1 MADLVRVFD
10 DCAGYDAV
18 VLAVSGG
25 SDSMAMLQLF
35 ADWRASQARSPRT
48 HVVTVDHGLR
58 PEAAAEARAVA
69 ARCAALGLPHA
80 TLTWDRDGQRRSM
93 AAARDA
99 RYRLIVGDAL
109 ARDPYARWAV
119 LTAHTQDDQIETA
132 AMRLARGASLDGVAG
147 MRRRRALDPF
157 GRCDLLRPLL
167 GVTRDRLRAI
177 LLAAGVSWCDDPTN
191 DNAAF
196 ERTRVRAALGRL
208 SDAGIEAAALART
221 VARLGAERD
230 ALDALVAERLASDAV
245 VAHAGLWAAI
255 RCDALQLETP
265 AFAIRVLMRLAD
277 RLGGAGTADGQW
289 ADFAQ
294 CADRIAAAGVGA
306 GREPSQWTLARCL
319 FHLEE
324 DWLWIA
330 REPARRAAPLPT
342 VALQPGLGTGVIW
355 DRRLLVVC
363 GDDVPGGLSMT
374 LASPLLNAAS
384 GADLQTTLTP
394 LCQRPPAVSLPI
406 WRAACASAPALV
418 RTEKDG
424 AVVPLWTP
432 FGQNSV
438 AQPVR
443 IDGARASA
451 PPATATMQWRP
462 LVERRGRQGR

>member
-10 DCAGYDAV
+10 DCAAYDAV

-25 SDSMAMLQLF
+25 SDSMAMLHLF

-48 HVVTVDHGLR
+48 RVVTVDHRLR
-58 PEAAAEARAVA
+58 PEAAEEARAVA
-69 ARCAALGLPHA
+69 ARCAALGLSHA
-80 TLTWDRDGQRRSM
+80 TLTWDRGMRRRGM

-99 RYRLIVGDAL
+99 RYSLIVDDAL
-109 ARDPYARWAV
+109 ARDPDARWAV

-167 GVTRDRLRAI
+167 GQTRARLHAH
-177 LLAAGVSWCDDPTN
+177 LCAAGVSWCDDPTN
-191 DNAAF
+191 ENAAF

-208 SDAGIEAAALART
+208 SDAGIEAVALART

-230 ALDALVAERLASDAV
+230 ALDVLVEERLASDKV
-245 VAHAGLWAAI
+245 LVHAGLWAAI

-277 RLGGAGTADGQW
+277 RLGGAGTADGRW

-294 CADRIAAAGVGA
+294 CAARMAGAVGVERA
-306 GREPSQWTLARCL
+306 PSQWTLARCL
-319 FHLEE
+319 FRRENG
-324 DWLWIA
+324 WLWIA

-342 VALQPGLGTGVIW
+342 VPLQPGLRTGVIW
-355 DRRLLVVC
+355 DRRLLIAC
-363 GDDVPGGLSMT
+363 GEDAPESLSITPASSVP
-374 LASPLLNAAS
+374 NATS
-384 GADLQTTLTP
+384 GPDLQTTLTP
-394 LCQRPPAVSLPI
+394 RCQRPPTVPLPI

-418 RTEKDG
+418 RTEQDG
-424 AVVPLWTP
+424 SVVPLWTP
-432 FGQNSV
+432 FAENSI
-438 AQPVR
+438 AQSIQ
-443 IDGARASA
+443 IDGAGASA
-451 PPATATMQWRP
+451 RSATVTVRWRP
-462 LVERRGRQGR
+462 LIERCGR